1 MVWPAR
7 SRRST
12 RSRGAETIRAAMARF
27 PFCQLRPSAPCKPQV
42 LLSMAIHTESD
53 QISDFI
59 SAKPAS
65 KSQVVNVEV
74 GRRPADLAAPTV
86 TLQYPQSLRMILLRV
101 QLQPKLL
108 PHGLFSNSLIQNSG
122 PLLGGASSSERL
134 APARKSA
141 QIISRQ

>member
-1 MVWPAR
+1 MVRTVRAQHKI
-7 SRRST
+7 
-12 RSRGAETIRAAMARF
+12 AELKRYAPLWLRF
-27 PFCQLRPSAPCKPQV
+27 PFGNRALSAPYKPQPQV
-42 LLSMAIHTESD
+42 LFSMAIHTESD
-53 QISDFI
+53 QVADFI

-65 KSQVVNVEV
+65 KSQVVDLEV
-74 GRRPADLAAPTV
+74 GRRTADLAAPTV
-86 TLQYPQSLRMILLRV
+86 TLQYPQSLHMILLRV

-108 PHGLFSNSLIQNSG
+108 PHVLFSNSLIQNSG